1 MHNLDLFIMQTKI
14 LFSFLIYTKTVAQTK
29 EV

>member
-14 LFSFLIYTKTVAQTK
+14 LFSFRIYTKTVTQTK